1 MNDYNL
7 TLIAAI
13 GRKNELGKNNTLI
26 WHFKEDMQFFKN
38 NTIGKPVIMGMN
50 TLRSLPHLLKDREH
64 LVLTTQ
70 DIEIPGVK
78 IFHSKDELLDYVGTL
93 GKECMVIGGASIYKQ
108 LIEES
113 NRMLLTEIEAED
125 PQADVFFPRINEND
139 WDCFTLSE
147 HEDKG
152 IKYKHLEY
160 KRKL

>member
-1 MNDYNL
+1 MKDYNL

-13 GRKNELGKNNTLI
+13 GKKNELGKNNTLI
-26 WHFKEDMQFFKN
+26 WHFKEDMKFFKN
-38 NTIGKPVIMGMN
+38 NTMGKPVIMGMN
-50 TLRSLPHLLKDREH
+50 TLRSLPHLLEGREH

-78 IFHSKDELLDYVGTL
+78 IFHTKDDLLDYVGTL
-93 GKECMVIGGASIYKQ
+93 DKECMVIGGASIYKQ

-125 PQADVFFPRINEND
+125 PEADVFFPKIEERE
-139 WDCFTLSE
+139 WDRFILSE

-160 KRKL
+160 RRR